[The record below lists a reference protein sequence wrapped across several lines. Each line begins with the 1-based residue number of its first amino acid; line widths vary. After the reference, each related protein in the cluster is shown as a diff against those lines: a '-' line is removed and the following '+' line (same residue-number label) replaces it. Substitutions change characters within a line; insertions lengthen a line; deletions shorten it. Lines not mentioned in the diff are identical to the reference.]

1 MLNAQFDGTLGVSA
15 TGKGYVPA
23 NVDFRSVSVLK
34 NPILK
39 VAEDNDLISV
49 ERAANT
55 TNSPANLRLTT
66 ELTISYQST
75 DPDFLLPANQG
86 LESGSLITHERARL
100 DAELGTLQFVTELSP
115 DARATNAMSNAVK
128 SANAT
133 VVYIRDDETQSDASF
148 YTVYINNIGSYGGA
162 GIPWTKDDEILKSS
176 SATKVATVSTINGPE
191 ANTYSGEFI
200 HTENISKITRAEDQT
215 EDIKIVLDF

>member
-1 MLNAQFDGTLGVSA
+1 
-15 TGKGYVPA
+15 
-23 NVDFRSVSVLK
+23 
-34 NPILK
+34 
-39 VAEDNDLISV
+39 
-49 ERAANT
+49 
-55 TNSPANLRLTT
+55 
-66 ELTISYQST
+66 
-75 DPDFLLPANQG
+75 
-86 LESGSLITHERARL
+86 
-100 DAELGTLQFVTELSP
+100 
-115 DARATNAMSNAVK
+115 MSNAVK

-200 HTENISKITRAEDQT
+200 HTENISKVTRAEDQT